1 MPSIGQRAAICAY
14 VGIFAGAVSHAEQA
28 QHLNPDSMPPASGY
42 SHVVVAPPGRLVSI
56 SGQVALDKS
65 GNLVGAGDFEAQCV
79 QVFENLKSALASVG
93 LTFTDVIRT
102 DHYITDIEHLPV
114 LREVRSRYLPAQN
127 RPASTLVQVD
137 SLFRPDLMVE
147 VSVDAIKRDVESTSS
162 N

>member
-1 MPSIGQRAAICAY
+1 M
-14 VGIFAGAVSHAEQA
+14 
-28 QHLNPDSMPPASGY
+28 
-42 SHVVVAPPGRLVSI
+42 SI

-147 VSVDAIKRDVESTSS
+147 VSVDAIKRDVESTSR